1 MAYSFG
7 GGVRP
12 ELGKTDYSGYL
23 QGALTGAQGVA
34 AGGAAIGQ
42 GIEKLGA
49 GIGEGIKKYQE
60 NKVIVGQLTAKNED
74 ALKDEKF
81 KATLPAGAQALIKK
95 AETNGNLGFKDAS
108 VLAAYVDAG
117 KISQKETF
125 NKTLSTQTAQAF
137 GMMQKTG
144 STNLPLIYQ
153 NILPEARV
161 AASNLFVNDQLKRAQ
176 TNQASGSAYAS
187 RNPTPKTPTP
197 FNTLYQNGVRAWVEE
212 NPDTKITGTV
222 LKKIATDAQKAASS
236 GQGGVESTAAQKDA
250 EQIIQS
256 ELKTGKLSND
266 PMAIE
271 ARRADLI
278 GRGGRNEQQPTEK
291 YYNAGTFVRRIDQG
305 GAIAAVRSS
314 KDGRIGTVG
323 KDGEFE
329 PLDSN
334 EFQPIS
340 PGDVNTFLGA
350 EAFSKLSDELIT
362 NENSINAFN
371 KYIKGAGSLPT
382 GLDKATTRLTAL
394 LKTSITKEPLSD
406 DEMNMGLSQAR
417 QQGLLGALRTS
428 ILGPGVLTEI
438 DAQRILDRLGGDIE
452 SIFTNPAIVKEAMM
466 EVLDMKMNEY
476 DQRLSIYNGHVVG
489 RYGQASGYKQRARIS
504 PYTPEEAEMAS
515 DPYGA
520 IAEMERRKKLKKKQ

>member
-222 LKKIATDAQKAASS
+222 LKKIATDAQKAAASGNSVTVQAPQPIPDKGWKYNYNEQGQVVSQSMIPGGPAELEALGKKQSS
-236 GQGGVESTAAQKDA
+236 ENLSIALGDMAGALVGLANLNATVSPTQTGAENISSKVRGSAAGQFVGAAMGTQ
-250 EQIIQS
+250 EQSFRQQYSNIKPVVLNAVRNATNMS
-256 ELKTGKLSND
+256 AKAMDSDVELKLYLSQLGHENND
-266 PMAIE
+266 IISNVAALHAINQQYGGLSDVIKQVMAGLTDPE
-271 ARRADLI
+271 MRKAVYARL
-278 GRGGRNEQQPTEK
+278 
-291 YYNAGTFVRRIDQG
+291 
-305 GAIAAVRSS
+305 
-314 KDGRIGTVG
+314 
-323 KDGEFE
+323 GEM
-329 PLDSN
+329 LDK
-334 EFQPIS
+334 
-340 PGDVNTFLGA
+340 GA
-350 EAFSKLSDELIT
+350 EASRNAKPQPKRAAKLISVR
-362 NENSINAFN
+362 
-371 KYIKGAGSLPT
+371 P
-382 GLDKATTRLTAL
+382 
-394 LKTSITKEPLSD
+394 
-406 DEMNMGLSQAR
+406 
-417 QQGLLGALRTS
+417 
-428 ILGPGVLTEI
+428 
-438 DAQRILDRLGGDIE
+438 
-452 SIFTNPAIVKEAMM
+452 
-466 EVLDMKMNEY
+466 
-476 DQRLSIYNGHVVG
+476 
-489 RYGQASGYKQRARIS
+489 SGK
-504 PYTPEEAEMAS
+504 
-515 DPYGA
+515 
-520 IAEMERRKKLKKKQ
+520 

>member
-34 AGGAAIGQ
+34 AGGSAIGQ
-42 GIEKLGA
+42 GIANLGA
-49 GIGEGIKKYQE
+49 TIGGAIKEYNAKKEQKALDEAAGSAVINYARE
-60 NKVIVGQLTAKNED
+60 NRA
-74 ALKDEKF
+74 A
-81 KATLPAGAQALIKK
+81 
-95 AETNGNLGFKDAS
+95 AEQLGFNLDQQDKGQVNAIVKS
-108 VLAAYVDAG
+108 LGGAAPTLKAIQGLSD
-117 KISQKETF
+117 SQKQDKMVQE
-125 NKTLSTQTAQAF
+125 Q
-137 GMMQKTG
+137 
-144 STNLPLIYQ
+144 Q
-153 NILPEARV
+153 NIQKQS
-161 AASNLFVNDQLKRAQ
+161 AAITDLMNRFGGDMSQIDMTGYDPRAVQ
-176 TNQASGSAYAS
+176 AS
-187 RNPTPKTPTP
+187 RNQMLQNQYLQAQINEKT
-197 FNTLYQNGVRAWVEE
+197 
-212 NPDTKITGTV
+212 
-222 LKKIATDAQKAASS
+222 ASALR
-236 GQGGVESTAAQKDA
+236 GGVESTAAQKDA

>member
-176 TNQASGSAYAS
+176 TDQASGSAYAS
-187 RNPTPKTPTP
+187 RNPTPKTIPTYDKQVAADVSAFVLENGRNP
-197 FNTLYQNGVRAWVEE
+197 NATEFSKISQNVATRGVAQQFQSLKDQIEVQEGLSRSREALSYNSGIIQASDDSRKYSRDIERAIQLLSE
-212 NPDTKITGTV
+212 DTSTGFGADWI
-222 LKKIATDAQKAASS
+222 LKGRQIGKAL
-236 GQGGVESTAAQKDA
+236 GFDTESTANGEELRVLLGNQVMARVAQ
-250 EQIIQS
+250 
-256 ELKTGKLSND
+256 T
-266 PMAIE
+266 
-271 ARRADLI
+271 
-278 GRGGRNEQQPTEK
+278 
-291 YYNAGTFVRRIDQG
+291 
-305 GAIAAVRSS
+305 
-314 KDGRIGTVG
+314 
-323 KDGEFE
+323 
-329 PLDSN
+329 
-334 EFQPIS
+334 
-340 PGDVNTFLGA
+340 
-350 EAFSKLSDELIT
+350 
-362 NENSINAFN
+362 
-371 KYIKGAGSLPT
+371 KGAVSDREMALYTQYSANYGNSTEGNMQILKFA
-382 GLDKATTRLTAL
+382 KAAYDRSIDTAAKIREWRKQGLTAGEVYDKVQEYQSKNEL
-394 LKTSITKEPLSD
+394 VFEDPAGFKT
-406 DEMNMGLSQAR
+406 
-417 QQGLLGALRTS
+417 
-428 ILGPGVLTEI
+428 V
-438 DAQRILDRLGGDIE
+438 
-452 SIFTNPAIVKEAMM
+452 
-466 EVLDMKMNEY
+466 
-476 DQRLSIYNGHVVG
+476 NGKPF
-489 RYGQASGYKQRARIS
+489 Q
-504 PYTPEEAEMAS
+504 
-515 DPYGA
+515 
-520 IAEMERRKKLKKKQ
+520 KLPNGNWKPI